1 MIMKLVVAAILAF
14 LAFKLFKKPVGVESK
29 QKQTDT
35 DAVETV
41 QDPVNGVFV
50 GKDTEFKVK
59 YYDKMY
65 YFSSKETMD
74 EFIAQKKGEKNE
86 DIS

>member
-1 MIMKLVVAAILAF
+1 MIMKIALAAFLGF
-14 LAFKLFKKPVGVESK
+14 LAFKLFKKPVGVEEK
-29 QKQTDT
+29 NTEDA
-35 DAVETV
+35 AVETV
-41 QDPVNGVFV
+41 QDPINGVFV

-59 YYDKMY
+59 YYDKLY

>member
-1 MIMKLVVAAILAF
+1 MFMKLIVAAILAF
-14 LAFKLFKKPVGVESK
+14 LAFKLFKKPKEVDDKPREEN
-29 QKQTDT
+29 
-35 DAVETV
+35 AVETV

-59 YYDKMY
+59 YYDKLY

-74 EFIAQKKGEKNE
+74 EFIAQKKGEKDE